1 MRHFDRRNR
10 PSSVFDE
17 EPADLSTVTES
28 SVTVA
33 PSIRSAFSS
42 SPVEEYDVDEYVPP
56 SVIVVA
62 DVPCVT
68 VSEPPN
74 PPGILLLGGCIPP

>member
-1 MRHFDRRNR
+1 M
-10 PSSVFDE
+10 
-17 EPADLSTVTES
+17 STVTES

-68 VSEPPN
+68 
-74 PPGILLLGGCIPP
+74 